1 MSSLKNPFKYGAPVE
16 GEYYFPLPAFSKLV
30 RSYLDNRINV
40 VLYGPRRFG
49 KTSFLLDLIK
59 EEERN
64 GKTCLLIDI
73 FNITSHRDFLQQ
85 ILRALRSKQNFGQK
99 LKGWLEKISKA
110 KLITSAD
117 ADPATGQWSY
127 SIHPDFSSDK
137 DVKELIQDTFMAF
150 GKLNE
155 HVLIAIDEFQKISQL
170 EDGGWLE
177 GTIRTQM
184 QELKKTVFLFSG
196 SRKSVIYDMLNNQ
209 NSPFY
214 KTCQSVDMPILGDDF
229 TDWIIQRFKSIG
241 VVCDKQAIHELRKRV
256 HDTPNYI
263 QMVCFHLVAAQNIT
277 HVNLSK
283 IEQVLHTIVKQNAYA
298 FETLLNSLT
307 SLQHR
312 VLRLC
317 ANEPAAIYSQ
327 DLIKKYQISSG
338 PALATSIK
346 SLKQKGILDA
356 SSQKGQVIFDDP
368 LFKIWLQKE
377 FS

>member
-1 MSSLKNPFKYGAPVE
+1 MRNQKNPFRYGAPVE

-30 RSYLDNRINV
+30 RSYLDNRINI

-49 KTSFLLDLIK
+49 KTSFLLDLIQA
-59 EEERN
+59 EEQD

-85 ILRALRSKQNFGQK
+85 VLRALKSKQGIGRK
-99 LKGWLEKISKA
+99 LKEWLEKLSKL
-110 KLITSAD
+110 KLVTSVD
-117 ADPATGQWSY
+117 ADPSTGQWSY
-127 SIHPDFSSDK
+127 SIHPDFSSEK
-137 DVKELIQDTFMAF
+137 DVKELIQDTFTAF

-155 HVLIAIDEFQKISQL
+155 HVFIAIDEFQKISQL

-214 KTCQSVDMPILGDDF
+214 KSCQPVDMPIFGEDF
-229 TDWIIQRFKSIG
+229 TDWIIHRFKSVGID
-241 VVCDKQAIHELRKRV
+241 CDKRAINELRKRV

-263 QMVCFHLVAAQNIT
+263 QMVCFHLVAAQNIA
-277 HVNLSK
+277 HVDLPK
-283 IEQVLHTIVKQNAYA
+283 IEEVLHTIVKQNAYA

-317 ANEPAAIYSQ
+317 ANEPTAIYSQ
-327 DLIKKYQISSG
+327 ELIKKYEISSG

-346 SLKQKGILDA
+346 SLKQKGILDT
-356 SSQKGQVIFDDP
+356 SSQKGQVIFD
-368 LFKIWLQKE
+368 
-377 FS
+377 